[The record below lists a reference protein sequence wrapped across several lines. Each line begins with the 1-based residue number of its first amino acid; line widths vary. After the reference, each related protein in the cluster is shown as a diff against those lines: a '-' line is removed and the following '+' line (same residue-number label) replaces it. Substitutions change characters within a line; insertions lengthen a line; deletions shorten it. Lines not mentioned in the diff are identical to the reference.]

1 MASEMTYLTDEILRQ
16 AVEKQEDEFDSHD
29 LFATLMREQPNDYAH
44 ELNECT
50 DQRDCFEKLHPRI
63 ARILASER
71 FHDCVKQIHK
81 KRRSMNCR
89 GQETECEIWERV
101 KA

>member
-1 MASEMTYLTDEILRQ
+1 MANQMTYLTDEILRQ
-16 AVEKQEDEFDSHD
+16 TVERQEDEFDSHD

-44 ELNECT
+44 ELDACT
-50 DQRDCFEKLHPRI
+50 DHRDCFEKLHPRI
-63 ARILASER
+63 ARMLTGER
-71 FHDCVKQIHK
+71 FHDCVRQTHR
-81 KRRSMNCR
+81 KRRSINCR